1 MNLQIR
7 HYGRIKN
14 GKLIFDIP
22 SLYDDQLRELEGQN
36 VVMHLKKRH
45 EKPSVSQY
53 GYYRGAILVA
63 CYESDMF
70 MHYDNKD
77 QIHELYFAPKFL
89 SYVVLQ
95 PSTNKEIPKT
105 RSLADLTKEEMSVF
119 MERVL
124 ADCAENGIE
133 VPLPELFYNKYYQK

>member
-1 MNLQIR
+1 MDLQIR
-7 HYGRIKN
+7 HYGRVKN
-14 GKLIFDIP
+14 GKKIYDNP
-22 SLYDDQLRELEGQN
+22 SLQDDQLRELEGCN
-36 VVMHLKKRH
+36 FVEIIKKRH
-45 EKPSVSQY
+45 ERPSTSQY

-77 QIHELYFAPKFL
+77 QIHTLYFAPKFL
-89 SYVVLQ
+89 SYTVLQ
-95 PSTNKEIPKT
+95 PKTNKEIQLT
-105 RSLADLTKEEMSVF
+105 HSLADLTKEQMSVF

-133 VPLPELFYNKYYQK
+133 IPPSELFYNKYYNK